1 MRCKG
6 YLVRVE
12 VKIAANN
19 ISLTKPDPIV
29 AELVILRNLEVG
41 TSVRIPFLL
50 KAVYLSCAA
59 ITIRKLHFSK
69 LEVSF
74 SDRPSR

>member
-1 MRCKG
+1 MLIKLKIIAMRYKG

-19 ISLTKPDPIV
+19 ISLTKPDAIV

-50 KAVYLSCAA
+50 KA
-59 ITIRKLHFSK
+59 LHC
-69 LEVSF
+69 L
-74 SDRPSR
+74 P

>member
-19 ISLTKPDPIV
+19 ISFTKPDPIV

-41 TSVRIPFLL
+41 TPVRIPFLL
-50 KAVYLSCAA
+50 KA
-59 ITIRKLHFSK
+59 LHC
-69 LEVSF
+69 L
-74 SDRPSR
+74 P